1 MVLIK
6 IISDF
11 IENIKVE
18 YNTNTRFDYIKEDI
32 LSNIEI
38 YDYNQKLIDN
48 NNINTIKEVY
58 EQYLEKR

>member
-6 IISDF
+6 IISNF

-18 YNTNTRFDYIKEDI
+18 YNNNTRFDYIKEEI

-38 YDYNQKLIDN
+38 
-48 NNINTIKEVY
+48 
-58 EQYLEKR
+58 